1 MEKRERIKGLDYMR
15 ILASFM
21 VVVLHASVARGSE
34 NYVLTSSVIG
44 ICDISVPLFFMIS
57 GAVHLRDSVI
67 PISELFQ
74 KKIPKLAI
82 PFIVWSLFY
91 TSIRIAAGKL
101 PLHIRSFLS
110 LLWEPAYYQFWFLY
124 TLLAIYL
131 LLPAIQAVALRLSK
145 RQLEYVLGL
154 WAVFTVVIPCAQRY
168 LPGFEISEHVDLVL
182 CEGYIGYFLL
192 GHYLTKY
199 PPQWKTGKIGAL
211 YLAGVACT
219 IAEGYLTWK
228 CDGYWYCSYLT
239 VGTLSSSV
247 GAFVLLVLFGGK
259 VHRADDTAY
268 KLSAMTM
275 DIYYIHMLVLVAV
288 EKMGLTGKNNTLLLY
303 VKALVVFAL
312 STFGAW
318 ILYKVK
324 QFLRKGK
331 QKG

>member
-1 MEKRERIKGLDYMR
+1 MR

-34 NYVLTSSVIG
+34 NYVLTSSVIA
-44 ICDISVPLFFMIS
+44 ICNISVPLFFMIS
-57 GAVHLRDSVI
+57 GAVNLRESVI
-67 PISELFQ
+67 PISELFK

-82 PFIVWSLFY
+82 PFIVWSLLY
-91 TSIRIAAGKL
+91 TSVRIAAGKL

-131 LLPAIQAVALRLSK
+131 LLPVIQALVLRLSK

-154 WAVFTVVIPCAQRY
+154 WAVFSLVIPCAQRY
-168 LPGFEISEHVDLVL
+168 IPGFRISEHVDLVL

-199 PPQWKTGKIGAL
+199 PLQWKTRKLGAL
-211 YLAGVACT
+211 YLVGVACT

-228 CDGYWYCSYLT
+228 CNEYWYQSYWM
-239 VGTLSSSV
+239 VGILLAAV
-247 GAFVLLVLFGGK
+247 GAFVLLVRFGEKG
-259 VHRADDTAY
+259 HRVDNTVF

-288 EKMGLTGKNNTLLLY
+288 EKIGLTGKNNTLLLY
-303 VKALVVFAL
+303 VKALVVFVLSAL
-312 STFGAW
+312 GAW
-318 ILYKVK
+318 ILYKAK